1 MTQTQESNQFIL
13 IHETERQLSLIVPS
27 IYHNKER
34 SSILQTLLLKRTAI
48 KMVLID
54 REENS
59 VNIFF
64 DPDKLAKKNLLSIL
78 EKILKHFS
86 EKPHQIT
93 EKKTTSVKQGAS
105 KSNLSFKVDGMSC
118 ESCALC
124 LKMVLSREQDIIQAD
139 IDFKTKI
146 GVVLSYLSTGKVFDI
161 ILQNGYQA
169 HKIKTLKNDGE

>member
-13 IHETERQLSLIVPS
+13 TDETERQLSLIVPS
-27 IYHNKER
+27 IFHDKER

-93 EKKTTSVKQGAS
+93 EKKTNSVKQSAL
-105 KSNLSFKVDGMSC
+105 KNNLSFKVDGMSC
-118 ESCALC
+118 ESCALF
-124 LKMVLSREQDIIQAD
+124 LEMVLSREQDIIQAD

-161 ILQNGYQA
+161 IIQHGYQA
-169 HKIKTLKNDGE
+169 HNIEILKNDSE

>member
-13 IHETERQLSLIVPS
+13 SHETERQLSLIVPS

-54 REENS
+54 RKENS

-64 DPDKLAKKNLLSIL
+64 DPEKLAKKNLLSIL

-93 EKKTTSVKQGAS
+93 EKKTSSVKQNTS
-105 KSNLSFKVDGMSC
+105 KNNLSFKVGGMSC
-118 ESCALC
+118 ESCALF
-124 LKMVLSREQDIIQAD
+124 LEMVLSREQDIMQAD

-146 GVVLSYLSTGKVFDI
+146 GVVLSYLSRGKVFDI

-169 HKIKTLKNDGE
+169 HNIETLKNDGK

>member
-1 MTQTQESNQFIL
+1 MTQTKESNQFIL
-13 IHETERQLSLIVPS
+13 TDETERQLSLIVSS
-27 IYHNKER
+27 IYHDKER
-34 SSILQTLLLKRTAI
+34 SSILQTLLLKRIAI

-59 VNIFF
+59 INIFF

-93 EKKTTSVKQGAS
+93 KKKTNSVKQSAS
-105 KSNLSFKVDGMSC
+105 KNNLSFKVGGMSC
-118 ESCALC
+118 ESCALF
-124 LKMVLSREQDIIQAD
+124 LEMVLSREQDIMQAD
-139 IDFKTKI
+139 IDFKTQT
-146 GVVLSYLSTGKVFDI
+146 GVVLSYLSTGKIFDI

-169 HKIKTLKNDGE
+169 YNIETLKNDGE